1 MSFEVETIP
10 YFEKE
15 FKRLLK
21 KYPSLK
27 KDLLEL
33 ILQLELNPTLGVSL
47 GKNFY
52 KIRINI
58 SSKNKGKSGGGRV
71 ITCVKITRSVV
82 YLGTIYDKSE
92 KVDITDKELKILAAQ
107 IG

>member
-15 FKRLLK
+15 FKSLLK

-33 ILQLELNPTLGVSL
+33 VLQLELDPTLGVAL

-58 SSKNKGKSGGGRV
+58 TSKNKGRSGGGRV
-71 ITCVKITRSVV
+71 ITCVKVTRSVV

-92 KVDITDKELKILAAQ
+92 KVDVTDKELKILAAQ